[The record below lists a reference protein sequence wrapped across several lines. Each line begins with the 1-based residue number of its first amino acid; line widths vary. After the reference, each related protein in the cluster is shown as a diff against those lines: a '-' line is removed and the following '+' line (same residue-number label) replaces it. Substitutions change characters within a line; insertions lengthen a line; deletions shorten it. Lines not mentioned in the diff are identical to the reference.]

1 VTILDVETV
10 EGDGLVK
17 VVLRGEL
24 DLSTVGKL
32 EEELRR
38 VEAGAPPILVLDLA
52 GLSFLDSTG
61 LRLVVTADQR
71 AREQGRRLAIR
82 KGPETVQRVFTITR
96 LDERLEMVDD
106 LSTLTESR

>member
-1 VTILDVETV
+1 
-10 EGDGLVK
+10 
-17 VVLRGEL
+17 
-24 DLSTVGKL
+24 
-32 EEELRR
+32 
-38 VEAGAPPILVLDLA
+38 
-52 GLSFLDSTG
+52 
-61 LRLVVTADQR
+61 VVTADQR